1 MKLGMNIRNWGP
13 TATPEFLSNCARSA
27 DRSTLDSIWLND
39 HLGLPEKFD
48 NVYGI
53 PSDMGDILDPL
64 GVSNFLA
71 GITERIRFGT
81 GVLVIPYRPALVTCK
96 LITSIQVLSG
106 GRFLL
111 GVGPG
116 YLAEEFAALGVP
128 KSKRGEITD
137 TTLTFLHEASK
148 KILHTLNGQD
158 FLVRPKL
165 SLPPIYIG
173 GKAEIAIPRALKYGS
188 GWQPAAGETPS
199 ALKTAMDTWNNP
211 NDGDNFKKLD
221 IVMMKTL
228 PLDERNATVDILSE
242 YKAAGVTEFVHTQG
256 YESTNQY
263 DEIVQLIDTELRT
276 LIR

>member
-13 TATPEFLSNCARSA
+13 TATPEFLSKCARSA
-27 DRSTLDSIWLND
+27 DNSTLDSIWLND

-53 PSDMGDILDPL
+53 PSDMGDIIDPL

-116 YLAEEFAALGVP
+116 YLAEEFTALGVP
-128 KSKRGEITD
+128 RTKRGEITD
-137 TTLTFLHEASK
+137 ATLKFLREASEK
-148 KILHTLNGQD
+148 TLHTLHGQD
-158 FLVRPKL
+158 FLVKPKL
-165 SLPPIYIG
+165 VLPPIYVG
-173 GKAEIAIPRALKYGS
+173 GKAEIAIPRALKYGN
-188 GWQPAAGETPS
+188 GWQPAAGETPA
-199 ALKTAMDTWNNP
+199 ALKAAMETWNNP
-211 NDGDNFKKLD
+211 DNSKSFKKLD

-228 PLDERNATVDILSE
+228 PLEDRNAAIDILCE
-242 YKAAGVTEFVHTQG
+242 YKEAGVTEFVHTQG
-256 YESTNQY
+256 YESTNHY
-263 DEIVQLIDTELRT
+263 DEVVQLIDTEMRT
-276 LIR
+276 SIR

>member
-13 TATPEFLSNCARSA
+13 TATPEFLSKCASSA

-64 GVSNFLA
+64 GVANFLA
-71 GITERIRFGT
+71 GTTHRIRFGT

-96 LITSIQVLSG
+96 LVTSIQVLSG

-116 YLAEEFAALGVP
+116 YLAEEFTALGVS

-137 TTLTFLHEASK
+137 ATLKFLREASEK
-148 KILHTLNGQD
+148 TAHTLNGQE
-158 FLVRPKL
+158 FLVKPKL
-165 SLPPIYIG
+165 MLPPIYIG
-173 GKAEIAIPRALKYGS
+173 GKAEIAIPRALKYGD
-188 GWQPAAGETPS
+188 GWQPAAGETPA
-199 ALKTAMDTWNNP
+199 ALKAAMKKWNNP
-211 NDGDNFKKLD
+211 DGRSNFKKLD

-228 PLDERNATVDILSE
+228 PLNERHAASDMLSE
-242 YKAAGVTEFVHTQG
+242 YKEAGVTEFVHTQG

-263 DEIVQLIDTELRT
+263 DEVVQLIDTEMRT
-276 LIR
+276 SIR

>member
-13 TATPEFLSNCARSA
+13 TATPEFLSKCAGSA

-71 GITERIRFGT
+71 GITQRIRFGT

-96 LITSIQVLSG
+96 LVTSIQVLSG

-116 YLAEEFAALGVP
+116 YLAEEFTALGVS

-137 TTLTFLHEASK
+137 ATLKFLREASEK
-148 KILHTLNGQD
+148 TAHTLNGQE
-158 FLVRPKL
+158 FLVKPKL
-165 SLPPIYIG
+165 VLPPIYIG
-173 GKAEIAIPRALKYGS
+173 GKAKIAIPRALKYGD

-199 ALKTAMDTWNNP
+199 ALKAAMKKWNNP
-211 NDGDNFKKLD
+211 DDRINFKKLD

-228 PLDERNATVDILSE
+228 PLNERNAASDMLSE
-242 YKAAGVTEFVHTQG
+242 YKEAGVTEFVHTQG

-263 DEIVQLIDTELRT
+263 DEVVQLIDTEMRT
-276 LIR
+276 SIR

>member
-13 TATPEFLSNCARSA
+13 TATPEFLSKCASSA
-27 DRSTLDSIWLND
+27 DCSTLDSIWLND

-71 GITERIRFGT
+71 GITKRIRFGT

-116 YLAEEFAALGVP
+116 YLAEEFTALGVP

-137 TTLTFLHEASK
+137 ATLGFLLEASQK
-148 KILHTLNGQD
+148 TKHTLNG
-158 FLVRPKL
+158 
-165 SLPPIYIG
+165 
-173 GKAEIAIPRALKYGS
+173 
-188 GWQPAAGETPS
+188 S
-199 ALKTAMDTWNNP
+199 AVGFQFSDDLIS
-211 NDGDNFKKLD
+211 NF
-221 IVMMKTL
+221 
-228 PLDERNATVDILSE
+228 
-242 YKAAGVTEFVHTQG
+242 
-256 YESTNQY
+256 
-263 DEIVQLIDTELRT
+263 
-276 LIR
+276 